1 MKKLFYIL
9 FLVFFLAAC
18 TEKTT
23 STLQNKNGLRYE
35 LNSEEPFTGIY
46 LIYHNEQGDNKN
58 KYEETHFK
66 AGKRY
71 GLRTKWYDNGQ
82 KKSEANYKDGQL
94 DGIKTTWYRTGKK
107 KSMRNF
113 SEGLQIPLKL

>member
-9 FLVFFLAAC
+9 FLVFFLSAC
-18 TEKTT
+18 TEKIT
-23 STLQNKNGLRYE
+23 STLQKKNGLSYE

-46 LIYHNEQGDNKN
+46 LVYRNEQGDDNKN

-66 AGKRY
+66 GGKRH

-82 KKSEANYKDGQL
+82 KKSEANYKGGQL
-94 DGIKTTWYRTGKK
+94 DGIKTTWFRNGKK
-107 KSMRNF
+107 KSIKDF
-113 SEGLQIPLKL
+113 SEGLQNR